1 MLGVEIWSSKTSID
15 ICKLYI
21 DKSNLG
27 RVNPCEISFLPLFS
41 NFNLLTSTI
50 IMTTSTNLLILTL
63 IVVYRCQVLLLL
75 THINGNACNPLCFV

>member
-21 DKSNLG
+21 DKSNLR